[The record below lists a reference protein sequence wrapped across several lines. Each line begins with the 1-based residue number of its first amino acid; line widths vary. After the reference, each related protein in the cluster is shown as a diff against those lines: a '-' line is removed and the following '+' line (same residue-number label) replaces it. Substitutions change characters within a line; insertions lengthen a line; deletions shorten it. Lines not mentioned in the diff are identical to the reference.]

1 MMEYKMLD
9 GNGAAVQAVSMAGVK
24 VVSAYPITPQSP
36 IAEKLSELIATGKM
50 DAKYIRV
57 ESEHSALS
65 CALGAQLTGVRAA
78 TATAS
83 VGLALMHE
91 ICNAVSG
98 MRIPLVMPVVNRALA
113 SPWSLWCDHQ
123 DSMAERDSGWLQF
136 YCENVQEVYD
146 LLLLA
151 YRVAEHRR
159 VLLPVMVCFDGFFL
173 SHSMQKVQIPAQE
186 AVSAFVGTYE
196 KKNFWLDAADPI
208 FVNDLISMEEFT
220 EMKYQMMKGFEAA
233 KEVFKEA
240 ADDFSKQFGR
250 GYEMAEGYR
259 SEDAEILFIGMG
271 SLMGTTKYFVDQ
283 LRKQGEKVG
292 AIKITSFRPF
302 PTEDIRQ
309 LAANAKKIAVFDR
322 SAGLGAAGGPL
333 YQEIAAAF
341 AGTDVMV
348 RNYIGGLGGRDV
360 NLNTIEKMYADV
372 RDASDRCGQPI
383 WIDVKDHPM
392 EIREVMRHV

>member
-9 GNGAAVQAVSMAGVK
+9 GNGAAVQAISMAGVK

-36 IAEKLSELIATGKM
+36 IAEKLSDLIAAGKM
-50 DAKYIRV
+50 EARYIRV

-136 YCENVQEVYD
+136 YCENVQEIYD

-151 YRVAEHRR
+151 YRIAEHHQ

-173 SHSMQKVQIPAQE
+173 SHSMQKVEIPDQKS
-186 AVSAFVGTYE
+186 VSAFIGAYE
-196 KKNFWLDAADPI
+196 KKNFWLDSADPI
-208 FVNDLISMEEFT
+208 FINDLISMEEFT

-250 GYEMAEGYR
+250 RYEMAEGYR
-259 SEDAEILFIGMG
+259 SEDAEILLIGMG

-283 LRKQGEKVG
+283 MRQQGEKVG

-302 PTEDIRQ
+302 PAEDIRR
-309 LAANAKKIAVFDR
+309 LAANAKRIAVFDR
-322 SAGLGAAGGPL
+322 SAGLGTAGGPL

-341 AGTDVMV
+341 AGIDVII
-348 RNYIGGLGGRDV
+348 RDYIGGLGGRDV
-360 NLNTIEKMYADV
+360 NLNTIGKMYSDV
-372 RDASDRCGQPI
+372 RNVSDHCSQPV
-383 WIDVKDHPM
+383 WIDVKDQPM
-392 EIREVMRHV
+392 DIREVMRHV

>member
-9 GNGAAVQAVSMAGVK
+9 GNGAAVQAISMAGVK

-36 IAEKLSELIATGKM
+36 IAEKLSDLIAAGKM
-50 DAKYIRV
+50 EARYIRV

-136 YCENVQEVYD
+136 YCENVQEIYD

-151 YRVAEHRR
+151 YRIAEHHQ

-173 SHSMQKVQIPAQE
+173 SHSMQKVEIPDQKS
-186 AVSAFVGTYE
+186 VSAFIGAYE
-196 KKNFWLDAADPI
+196 KKNFWLDSADPI
-208 FVNDLISMEEFT
+208 FINDLISMEEFT

-233 KEVFKEA
+233 KEVFKEV

-250 GYEMAEGYR
+250 RYEMAEGYR
-259 SEDAEILFIGMG
+259 SEDAEILLIGMG

-283 LRKQGEKVG
+283 MRQQGEKVG

-302 PTEDIRQ
+302 PAEDIRR
-309 LAANAKKIAVFDR
+309 LAANAKRIAVFDR
-322 SAGLGAAGGPL
+322 SAGLGTAGGPL

-341 AGTDVMV
+341 AGIDVII
-348 RNYIGGLGGRDV
+348 RDYIGGLGGRDV
-360 NLNTIEKMYADV
+360 NLNTIGKMYSDV
-372 RDASDRCGQPI
+372 RNVSDHCSQPV
-383 WIDVKDHPM
+383 WIDVKDQPM
-392 EIREVMRHV
+392 DIREVMRHV